1 MANSNGRIYADSNSG
16 VSIGDLQTVFNTTTE
31 AIGGIIQYG
40 VARDLINIWAKYKP
54 VRSSSKAV
62 LSDAERKAVNY
73 GLKVSKYTSLS
84 NFVSGY
90 SSDYE
95 YNWPRGGSVQPKE
108 WYRVLDFNGY
118 NHNAVCPVN
127 SFQGVSGD
135 VPQGTNLQV
144 SLYLNPQNQSPVGSL
159 QWSDLCPDSGNKN
172 MDEYYFGVII
182 RTGATSTYRIVTMSE
197 PIGNGNS
204 MQERSLYLPASYF
217 TGDPG
222 TSYTLYPVLSWQAI
236 TSIQTGGTY
245 QAGLFS
251 IPNTSPTTFTIR
263 TIQTVVSY
271 AITPGSLVAWVDGGK
286 YKVSFE
292 GGVLATQPTSGT
304 IYYRIYEGQDTTG
317 TPVNSGEFL
326 PYGAFPTTA
335 TYSTKT
341 VTINGTVPEYVTVVL
356 VYQDVPSLPETAL
369 VSHEPPELEP

>member
-1 MANSNGRIYADSNSG
+1 MNQNGRIYVDTSTTPNKG
-16 VSIGDLQTVFNTTTE
+16 VEIADLQTVFSTARND
-31 AIGGIIQYG
+31 IGQII
-40 VARDLINIWAKYKP
+40 ANEDINKWAKYKP
-54 VRSSSKAV
+54 VRSSSVAV
-62 LSDAERKAVNY
+62 LTDTERKAVNY
-73 GLKVSKYTSLS
+73 GLKVSKYTNLA

-95 YNWPRGGSVQPKE
+95 YNSPRGGGMQPKE
-108 WYRVLDFNGY
+108 WYRLLDFNGY

-182 RTGATSTYRIVTMSE
+182 RTGTTSTYRIVTMSE
-197 PIGNGNS
+197 TLGNGNS
-204 MQERSLYLPASYF
+204 LQERSLYLPASYF
-217 TGDPG
+217 DGDPG
-222 TSYTLYPVLSWQAI
+222 TSYTLYPVLSWQPI

-263 TIQTVVSY
+263 PIQTVVSY
-271 AITPGSLVAWVDGGK
+271 AITPGSLSAWVEGGK

-292 GGVLATQPTSGT
+292 GAVLASQSASGT
-304 IYYRIYEGQDTTG
+304 IYYRIYAGQDTTG

-326 PYGAFPTTA
+326 PFGPIPTTV
-335 TYSTKT
+335 TRSTKT
-341 VTINGTVPEYVTVVL
+341 VTINGVVPEYVTAVL
-356 VYQDVPSLPETAL
+356 VYQDVPSLPETAA
-369 VSHEPPELEP
+369 VSTEPPDLEL